1 MLSRADRLGLI
12 LRIADHLLSSP
23 DMPWHRIVFALDSL
37 GLDTAGDT
45 LEQMMGTGTDE
56 QVCELALAFG
66 LDLPPGAAAS
76 TSATTTTTRVAAPEP
91 LFIFGSHLSKHKAFV
106 GEVGQELAAFG
117 INLFVA
123 HDTITHDT
131 AWEDEIRK
139 ALDRADAGL
148 VFVHDGLKDS
158 PWCDQ
163 EIGWLQGRH
172 VPVMALRFDATPYGF
187 FARYQAQPVP
197 WDTDARTIAQM
208 TVDRIAAKPELAS
221 AFAASLVAS
230 MKVVNTFDA
239 TRARW
244 RHLRGLDNLD
254 AKLCS
259 QLLEAAKTN
268 NQIYWATSP
277 WDGEAGE
284 TINRLIIAFLRRQ
297 PGGATIAPDLDAY
310 EKYLDALDT
319 QGKGLYTLHDNPPPG
334 TVTV

>member
-1 MLSRADRLGLI
+1 MI
-12 LRIADHLLSSP
+12 LRIADHLMNSP

-37 GLDTAGDT
+37 GFDTSPDG
-45 LEQMMGTGTDE
+45 LEEMMGTGTDE

-66 LDLPPGAAAS
+66 VDLPPGAAAS
-76 TSATTTTTRVAAPEP
+76 TSTTTTTTTTVAAAEP

-106 GEVGQELAAFG
+106 GEVGRDLAAFG

-158 PWCDQ
+158 TWCDQ

-172 VPVMALRFDATPYGF
+172 VPVMSLRFDCTPYGF

-197 WDTDARTIAQM
+197 PGTDARTVAEN
-208 TVDRIAAKPELAS
+208 TVERIAARPELAA

-230 MKVVNTFDA
+230 MKVTNSFDE

-244 RHLRGLDNLD
+244 RYLRALDGLD

-268 NQIYWATSP
+268 DQIYWAVSP
-277 WDGEAGE
+277 WEGDANE
-284 TINRLIIAFLRRQ
+284 TVSRRIIAFLRRQ

-310 EKYLDALDT
+310 EQYLDAWDAED
-319 QGKGLYTLHDNPPPG
+319 KGFFTRHNNVPPA